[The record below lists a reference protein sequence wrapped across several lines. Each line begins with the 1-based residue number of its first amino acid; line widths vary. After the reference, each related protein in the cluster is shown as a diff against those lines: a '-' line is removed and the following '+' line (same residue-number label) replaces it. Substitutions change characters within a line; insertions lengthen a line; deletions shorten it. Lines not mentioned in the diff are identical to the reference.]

1 MIKMF
6 KMPKYYDISINLE
19 TGEVKVFSNSKHAKG
34 RELSQ
39 YKNKNGYL
47 RIKLNNK
54 NVFIHALVTKFILGE
69 RPKDYVVNHKDG
81 VKTNNR
87 PSNLEYVT
95 LAENT
100 KHSVRFGMHICNRP
114 ELMPTY
120 KDGRCKDK
128 VKYKHEWYLQ
138 NKERILEKVKKRY
151 YDKKQLGQDKT

>member
-1 MIKMF
+1 
-6 KMPKYYDISINLE
+6 MPKYYEVSINLE

-34 RELSQ
+34 RELSV
-39 YKNKNGYL
+39 NKSNTGYL
-47 RIKLNNK
+47 QVKMNNK
-54 NVFIHALVTKFILGE
+54 NYSIHSLVANFILGD
-69 RPKDYVVNHKDG
+69 RPKDYVVNHIDG

-100 KHSVRFGMHICNRP
+100 RHSVKHGMHICNRP

-138 NKERILEKVKKRY
+138 NKQRILEKVKKRY
-151 YDKKQLGQDKT
+151 YDKKRAAQI

>member
-1 MIKMF
+1 MIKTF
-6 KMPKYYDISINLE
+6 KMPKYYEVSINLE

-34 RELSQ
+34 RELSV
-39 YKNKNGYL
+39 NKSNTGYL
-47 RIKLNNK
+47 QVKMNNK
-54 NVFIHALVTKFILGE
+54 NYSIHSLVANFILGD
-69 RPKDYVVNHKDG
+69 RPKDYVVNHIDG

-100 KHSVRFGMHICNRP
+100 RHSVKHGMHICNRP

-138 NKERILEKVKKRY
+138 NKQRILEKVKKRY
-151 YDKKQLGQDKT
+151 YDKKRAAQI

>member
-1 MIKMF
+1 
-6 KMPKYYDISINLE
+6 MPKYYEVSINLE

-34 RELSQ
+34 RELSV
-39 YKNKNGYL
+39 NKSNTGYL
-47 RIKLNNK
+47 QVKMNNK
-54 NVFIHALVTKFILGE
+54 NYSIHSLVANFILGD
-69 RPKDYVVNHKDG
+69 RPKDYVVNHIDG

-100 KHSVRFGMHICNRP
+100 RHSVKHGMHICNRP

-128 VKYKHEWYLQ
+128 VKYKHDWYLQ
-138 NKERILEKVKKRY
+138 NKQRILEKVKKRY
-151 YDKKQLGQDKT
+151 YDKKRVAQI